1 MLIPATFST
10 PEPPVP
16 VTDPQLKEYIT
27 ELRRRIEIQNIQLET
42 IAAAAT
48 ALKSA

>member
-1 MLIPATFST
+1 MLIPAAFST

-16 VTDPQLKEYIT
+16 VTDLQLKEYIT

-42 IAAAAT
+42 IAAEQAAMKR
-48 ALKSA
+48 A